1 MNSLS
6 NTTPETTTPTQTPS
20 ILPASTLSA
29 AELKQQLSAIKMNK
43 ENAIKL
49 IVFYATLKKFS
60 DKAKE
65 YLSTKCE
72 ACDDGNYTAGQM
84 SLKHI
89 QGSKTTYTN
98 DKIKKFEEQ
107 IKAEREKIK
116 ANKSKGEIIETKYNS
131 FKVQY

>member
-49 IVFYATLKKFS
+49 IVFSHVLEAATKE
-60 DKAKE
+60 AKE
-65 YLSTKCE
+65 YLSTRCE

-84 SLKHI
+84 SLKHVE
-89 QGSKTTYTN
+89 GSRTTYTN
-98 DKIKKFEEQ
+98 DKIKKLEEQ
-107 IKAEREKIK
+107 IKAEKEKIK